1 MSGGMFEYA
10 QYRINDIIDEI
21 KKEMQNPSDY
31 VEDKELFILTCKEA
45 IKSLKIAFV
54 FAHRIDWFLS
64 GDDGEDS
71 FYKRLREDL
80 EKENTL

>member
-1 MSGGMFEYA
+1 MMSGGMFEYD
-10 QYRINDIIDEI
+10 QYRINDMIDKIE
-21 KKEMQNPSDY
+21 KEMQNPSDY
-31 VEDKELFILTCKEA
+31 VEDKELFIITCKEA
-45 IKSLKIAFV
+45 IKSLKIAFI

-80 EKENTL
+80 EKENT

>member
-1 MSGGMFEYA
+1 MMSGGMFEYD
-10 QYRINDIIDEI
+10 QYRINDMIDKIE
-21 KKEMQNPSDY
+21 KEMQNPSDY
-31 VEDKELFILTCKEA
+31 VEDKELFIITCKEA

-80 EKENTL
+80 EKENT

>member
-1 MSGGMFEYA
+1 MSGGMFEYD
-10 QYRINDIIDEI
+10 QYRINDMIDKI

-64 GDDGEDS
+64 GDDGEYS
-71 FYKRLREDL
+71 FYKRLIEDL
-80 EKENTL
+80 EKENT

>member
-1 MSGGMFEYA
+1 MSGGMFEYD
-10 QYRINDIIDEI
+10 QYRINDMIDEI

-31 VEDKELFILTCKEA
+31 IEDKELFILTCKEA

-80 EKENTL
+80 EKENT

>member
-1 MSGGMFEYA
+1 MSGGMFEYD
-10 QYRINDIIDEI
+10 QYRINDMIDKIE
-21 KKEMQNPSDY
+21 KEMQNPSDY
-31 VEDKELFILTCKEA
+31 VEDKELFIITCKEA

-80 EKENTL
+80 EKENT

>member
-1 MSGGMFEYA
+1 MSGGMFEYD
-10 QYRINDIIDEI
+10 QYRINDMIDKIE
-21 KKEMQNPSDY
+21 KEMQNPSDY
-31 VEDKELFILTCKEA
+31 VEDKELFIITCKEA
-45 IKSLKIAFV
+45 IKSLKIAFI

-80 EKENTL
+80 EKENT

>member
-1 MSGGMFEYA
+1 MSGGMFEYD
-10 QYRINDIIDEI
+10 QYRINDMIDKIE
-21 KKEMQNPSDY
+21 KEMQNPCDY

-80 EKENTL
+80 EKENT

>member
-1 MSGGMFEYA
+1 MSGGMFEYD
-10 QYRINDIIDEI
+10 QYRINDMIDKIE
-21 KKEMQNPSDY
+21 KEMQNPSDY

-80 EKENTL
+80 EKENT

>member
-1 MSGGMFEYA
+1 MMSGGMFEYD
-10 QYRINDIIDEI
+10 QYRINDMIDKIE
-21 KKEMQNPSDY
+21 KEMQNPSDY

-80 EKENTL
+80 EKENT

>member
-1 MSGGMFEYA
+1 MMSGGMFEYD
-10 QYRINDIIDEI
+10 QYRINDMIDKIE
-21 KKEMQNPSDY
+21 KEMQNPSDY
-31 VEDKELFILTCKEA
+31 VEDKELFIITCKEA

-54 FAHRIDWFLS
+54 FANRIDWFLS

-80 EKENTL
+80 EKENT

>member
-1 MSGGMFEYA
+1 MSGGMFEYD
-10 QYRINDIIDEI
+10 QYRINDMIDKI

-80 EKENTL
+80 EKENN

>member
-1 MSGGMFEYA
+1 MSGGMFEYD
-10 QYRINDIIDEI
+10 QYRINDMIDKI

-31 VEDKELFILTCKEA
+31 IEDKELFILTCEEA
-45 IKSLKIAFV
+45 IKTLKIAFV

-80 EKENTL
+80 EKENT

>member
-1 MSGGMFEYA
+1 MSGGMFEYD
-10 QYRINDIIDEI
+10 QYRINDMIDKI

-71 FYKRLREDL
+71 FYKYLREDL
-80 EKENTL
+80 EKENT